1 MAPAFCLL
9 HLGIFRVSRMLHPY
23 TIYLPMGE
31 PGDYFTQWTAL
42 LLTDVVSIRFQ
53 QDDMFNFLKFVAIL
67 EKGGDWG

>member
-1 MAPAFCLL
+1 
-9 HLGIFRVSRMLHPY
+9 MLHPY

>member
-53 QDDMFNFLKFVAIL
+53 QDDTFNFFEICSYFGKR
-67 EKGGDWG
+67 W